1 MDAERLCCNFARR
14 IKIGANHIL
23 NYILIIYSSDI
34 QDVSRSGGK
43 GGGTVVDEKG
53 FVAES
58 PQDADAGHATVLCR
72 VDVDV
77 AVTDV
82 NCSGDGLM
90 ELAERLHHSVGSWFL
105 LDVLALADG
114 HRDIVGEEVVNQL
127 LRGSVELVA
136 DHSHSL
142 TIGLQGGEHLH
153 DSGIGSR
160 VVEIVVKVVLTEDG
174 VNLFE
179 ARIGESVGYSTLHE
193 LLHSVAY
200 KHSHLLKC
208 TGRHVTALERIVAA
222 FL

>member
-1 MDAERLCCNFARR
+1 M
-14 IKIGANHIL
+14 
-23 NYILIIYSSDI
+23 YSSYF

-43 GGGTVVDEKG
+43 GSGTVIDEKG
-53 FVAES
+53 LIAEP
-58 PQDADAGHATVLCR
+58 PQDADAGHAAVLCR

-82 NCSGDGLM
+82 NCCGDGLM
-90 ELAERLHHSVGSWFL
+90 ELAKRLHHGVGSRFL

-114 HRDIVGEEVVNQL
+114 HRDIVGEEVTNQL

-136 DHSHSL
+136 DYSHSL

-153 DSGIGSR
+153 DTGIWSR
-160 VVEIVVKVVLTEDG
+160 VVEIVVKIVLTEDG
-174 VNLFE
+174 VSLFE
-179 ARIGESVGYSTLHE
+179 AGIGESVGHSALHE

-200 KHSHLLKC
+200 KHPHVLKC
-208 TGRHVTALERIVAA
+208 TDRHITALERIVAA